1 MTILRDKQ
9 GRLLPTGECWCG
21 CGTSIPQ
28 GNFFHPGHDKT
39 AESAVVRVRYGSVVE
54 FLVDHHYG
62 PGGRN
67 PKRELDEWNKKGWSK
82 KGENN

>member
-1 MTILRDKQ
+1 MSAVRDKQ

-21 CGTSIPQ
+21 CTTVTPE

-39 AESAVVRVRYGSVVE
+39 AESAVIAVRYGSVAE
-54 FLVDHHYG
+54 FLVDHHFG

-67 PKRELDEWNKKGWSK
+67 PKRELAEWRKRTGASD
-82 KGENN
+82 G